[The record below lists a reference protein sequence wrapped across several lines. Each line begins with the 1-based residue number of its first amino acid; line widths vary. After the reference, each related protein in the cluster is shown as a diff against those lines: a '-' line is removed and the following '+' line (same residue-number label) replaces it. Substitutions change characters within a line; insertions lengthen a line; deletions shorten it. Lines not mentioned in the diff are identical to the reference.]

1 METDPTILL
10 SIPVGALLG
19 LWAYRKFA
27 ERQKSEAERGK
38 TKTNTKAIAENDLDN

>member
-1 METDPTILL
+1 MIEPDPTILL

-27 ERQKSEAERGK
+27 EYQKSEAEWKKNKDKYKYKGYR
-38 TKTNTKAIAENDLDN
+38 